1 MKKEHCEY
9 CNTKRREEDMIYIVC
24 VDAYFCDQNCWDNY
38 DIALAENARDEE
50 KEERRLNE

>member
-1 MKKEHCEY
+1 MKTELCEY
-9 CNTKRREEDMIYIVC
+9 CSKECAEEDMIYIVC